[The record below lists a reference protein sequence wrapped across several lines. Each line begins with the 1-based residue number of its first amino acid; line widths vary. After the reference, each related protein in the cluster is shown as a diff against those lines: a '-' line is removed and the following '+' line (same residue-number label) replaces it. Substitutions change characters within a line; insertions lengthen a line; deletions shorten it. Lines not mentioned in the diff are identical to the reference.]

1 MKHAQSVHT
10 ILRIGAGE
18 LNLTGEADALMEGDF
33 SYNVADWKPAVA
45 YDVSGFSAQGE
56 EPKSNTAQVE
66 CIFEFVASEGSPCG
80 VRTVTSGQPPRG
92 KHN

>member
-33 SYNVADWKPAVA
+33 SYNVADWK
-45 YDVSGFSAQGE
+45 
-56 EPKSNTAQVE
+56 
-66 CIFEFVASEGSPCG
+66 FEFVASEGVAPHYCITTK
-80 VRTVTSGQPPRG
+80 TVP
-92 KHN
+92 